1 MIAQLSTSVSDDQ
14 IRLII
19 VALLVV
25 AVLLALLTTWYAVR
39 TSPRRRVRV
48 AQVRRGTAA
57 GRTPGAPAAGRPA
70 TPGSSAAAPGSP
82 PRSGLAPEPDRSA
95 GGGRSEPAV
104 PPDDDEWTR
113 LTAPQQ
119 QRFPNG

>member
-1 MIAQLSTSVSDDQ
+1 MFVIAQLSTSVSDDQ

-25 AVLLALLTTWYAVR
+25 AVLLALLTTWYAVK

-48 AQVRRGTAA
+48 AQARRGAA
-57 GRTPGAPAAGRPA
+57 DARSAPPVRNTPAATPSRPPDEERSRHTA
-70 TPGSSAAAPGSP
+70 GHGEP
-82 PRSGLAPEPDRSA
+82 PDGL
-95 GGGRSEPAV
+95 
-104 PPDDDEWTR
+104 PDDDEWTR

-119 QRFPNG
+119 QRSPNG